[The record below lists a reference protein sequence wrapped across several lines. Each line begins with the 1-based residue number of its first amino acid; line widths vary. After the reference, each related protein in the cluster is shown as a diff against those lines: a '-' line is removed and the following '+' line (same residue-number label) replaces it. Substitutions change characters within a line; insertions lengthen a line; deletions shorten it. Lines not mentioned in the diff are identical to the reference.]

1 MLYKFALTAFCERL
15 LQVKLHAH
23 ATAAASQPG
32 TVAGSGST
40 LRCEM
45 QHSDLVADSVRHR
58 LGGAR
63 GRQDLSLSRPDATH
77 CPHLSVRYLHRG
89 ADVAVQRHAC
99 AGPPT
104 HPPHTLTYIRSD
116 SERGQDQKQSN
127 ALVKTRQSVASGR
140 AGNRGAQTVSGIL
153 SRAGSDGVLAERAAW
168 LWLHT
173 AADGARWKRLRGVG
187 VRDGRPCTTA
197 CCDRAASLPVHLDD

>member
-1 MLYKFALTAFCERL
+1 LLYKFALTAFCERL

-99 AGPPT
+99 VNRRIRHTHTYVQTAREVRNKATLLSRPGSPSQVDAQATGALRLSQAYSAGP
-104 HPPHTLTYIRSD
+104 
-116 SERGQDQKQSN
+116 
-127 ALVKTRQSVASGR
+127 
-140 AGNRGAQTVSGIL
+140 AQTV
-153 SRAGSDGVLAERAAW
+153 
-168 LWLHT
+168 
-173 AADGARWKRLRGVG
+173 
-187 VRDGRPCTTA
+187 C
-197 CCDRAASLPVHLDD
+197 